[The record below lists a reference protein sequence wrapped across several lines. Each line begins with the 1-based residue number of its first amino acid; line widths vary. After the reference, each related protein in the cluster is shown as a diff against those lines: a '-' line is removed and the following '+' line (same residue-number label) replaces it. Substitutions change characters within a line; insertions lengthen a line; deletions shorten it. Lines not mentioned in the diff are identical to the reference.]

1 MLSELLQKASLFF
14 LLYRIDLDLAEQVQ
28 SKGCPFC
35 HCPLHHAN
43 YTRKPRGGPVN
54 IPDEYLIRQSLCCSN
69 PECRRR
75 TMPPSS
81 LASFISQLTLSDCL
95 CQATPVAFPKPKKI

>member
-1 MLSELLQKASLFF
+1 MLPQLLQKASLFF

-35 HCPLHHAN
+35 HCTLHHAN
-43 YTRKPRGGPVN
+43 YTRKPRGGPVD
-54 IPDEYLIRQSLCCSN
+54 IPEEYLIRQSLCCSN

-81 LASFISQLTLSDCL
+81 LFRDDGCIGEASFWW
-95 CQATPVAFPKPKKI
+95 